1 MMAEIKLKYCNI
13 IKETIMI
20 FLSLCT
26 DCHKKSSNPKRGLVS
41 KPILHSAYNSRAQI
55 DLIYMQSQSI
65 NNYRFK
71 MNYQDH
77 LTKFVILKPL
87 KTKRAEEIAYNLM
100 EIYTT
105 FGAPAIL
112 HSDNGR
118 EFVNSVI
125 NELHNMW
132 GDVC

>member
-1 MMAEIKLKYCNI
+1 
-13 IKETIMI
+13 
-20 FLSLCT
+20 
-26 DCHKKSSNPKRGLVS
+26 
-41 KPILHSAYNSRAQI
+41 
-55 DLIYMQSQSI
+55 
-65 NNYRFK
+65 

-125 NELHNMW
+125 NELHTMW
-132 GDVC
+132 GDVKIVHGKPRHSQSQGSIERANRDVEDMLATWIAETKSTDWPSGLKFIQFRKNRAFHSGMINN